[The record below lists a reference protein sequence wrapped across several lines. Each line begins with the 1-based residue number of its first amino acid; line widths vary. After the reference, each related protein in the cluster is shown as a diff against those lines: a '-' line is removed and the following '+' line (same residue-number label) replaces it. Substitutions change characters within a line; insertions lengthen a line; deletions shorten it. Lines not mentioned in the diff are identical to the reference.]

1 MIEYLSNRRIF
12 TQFINI
18 GFQLTKHDQ
27 IIGLKKRVQQDH
39 SFIIPKK
46 ENKIVELIQ
55 SILKI
60 MNFLI
65 LSMKNIKI

>member
-1 MIEYLSNRRIF
+1 MEIENKKYQKIEPKPKPKAEVSSYW
-12 TQFINI
+12 T
-18 GFQLTKHDQ
+18 
-27 IIGLKKRVQQDH
+27 KKRVQQDH